1 MRRIPFESCRWNI
14 GIRSSIQGDAIKHRQ
29 RPDDAQQNGFG
40 CEANPNRLWRRPA
53 TRRGVGMIST
63 IATRLRELRHRLG
76 FHRRSDMA
84 QHLGLPSSTYSA
96 YEGDAGPPKV
106 EWLMELAQRGVNLN
120 WLLTGEGEMFVP
132 PHAVTVAGTPVT
144 APAPTPP
151 SGAPPGAPSGGKRPP
166 PAEPRDPDVD
176 PYLLAAMISRVERE
190 QRERSQPLTALEKGE
205 MIARLYVVSARLT
218 ESELAGHPLSRAAE
232 GSEK

>member
-1 MRRIPFESCRWNI
+1 M
-14 GIRSSIQGDAIKHRQ
+14 
-29 RPDDAQQNGFG
+29 
-40 CEANPNRLWRRPA
+40 
-53 TRRGVGMIST
+53 TST

-106 EWLMELAQRGVNLN
+106 EWLMELAQRGVSLN

-132 PHAVTVAGTPVT
+132 PHVVTAPGTQAAV
-144 APAPTPP
+144 APAPT
-151 SGAPPGAPSGGKRPP
+151 GKRPP
-166 PAEPRDPDVD
+166 PEEPRDPDID

-190 QRERSQPLTALEKGE
+190 QRERSQPLTVLEKGE
-205 MIARLYVVSARLT
+205 MIARLYVASARLT

-232 GSEK
+232 GPEK